1 MSTADKLNAN
11 RVTAWDNFRWN
22 LSKSDC
28 LEEEFPFPKILRAMH
43 LKIQCR
49 PSIWKPVVHVSGKPT
64 QGRCEICSDGTMP
77 NDNRSICLSCPP
89 GYAGTTGRCAIC
101 PEVVS
106 GESGMFP
113 CLQKVVVSPVCCLE
127 HGQGITYHIPW

>member
-1 MSTADKLNAN
+1 MNIADKLNAN
-11 RVTAWDNFRWN
+11 GVQLGTI
-22 LSKSDC
+22 SGGICQKSDC
-28 LEEEFPFPKILRAMH
+28 LEEEFPFPKILRAMRI
-43 LKIQCR
+43 KIQYR
-49 PSIWKPVVHVSGKPT
+49 PSIWKPVIHVSGKPT

-113 CLQKVVVSPVCCLE
+113 CSQKVHQFVA
-127 HGQGITYHIPW
+127 